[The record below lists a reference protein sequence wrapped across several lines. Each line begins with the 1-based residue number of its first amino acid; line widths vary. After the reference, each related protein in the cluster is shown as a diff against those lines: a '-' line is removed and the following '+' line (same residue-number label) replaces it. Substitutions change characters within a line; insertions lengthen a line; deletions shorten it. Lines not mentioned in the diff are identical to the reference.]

1 MSSTLIIT
9 CILFMTINVAV
20 YSLYS
25 KFVIGDPILFS
36 DVFHYSLMVILSTV
50 MSFMSMRVMGM
61 RL

>member
-1 MSSTLIIT
+1 
-9 CILFMTINVAV
+9 MTINVAV